1 MGVKGIWSLLGAT
14 GRKAEVQCLGN
25 KAVAV
30 DASIWI
36 VQVNL
41 YPDDDS
47 LPFPPSFRNPC
58 LHRNHAALVLGKGK
72 RGMAAVAFIFAPPPD
87 FKAASQIN
95 PAS

>member
-36 VQVNL
+36 VQVDLGLVAPNTL
-41 YPDDDS
+41 SHTLFSPQSQS
-47 LPFPPSFRNPC
+47 L
-58 LHRNHAALVLGKGK
+58 GG
-72 RGMAAVAFIFAPPPD
+72 RGIG
-87 FKAASQIN
+87 
-95 PAS
+95 